1 MYLFVI
7 NVGLNE
13 RLNRTFFKVMTVI
26 LAFIL
31 IRILNIFTKVN
42 VTWFM
47 GLIIIG
53 ATFIGILLGE
63 IVRKKIINKNKDVS

>member
-1 MYLFVI
+1 
-7 NVGLNE
+7 
-13 RLNRTFFKVMTVI
+13 MTVI